1 MSANRRARACVWWSL
16 ALYLGVIMAAPSL
29 HHDFACHQNSPTHC
43 SACMASQLAD
53 HTGDQTVR
61 LAGMFRDVGEVA
73 AIQRVAVDTPL
84 VAATTG
90 RSPPPVVC

>member
-1 MSANRRARACVWWSL
+1 MPRV
-16 ALYLGVIMAAPSL
+16 
-29 HHDFACHQNSPTHC
+29 
-43 SACMASQLAD
+43 CMASQLAD

>member
-1 MSANRRARACVWWSL
+1 
-16 ALYLGVIMAAPSL
+16 
-29 HHDFACHQNSPTHC
+29 
-43 SACMASQLAD
+43 MASQLAD

-73 AIQRVAVDTPL
+73 AIQRVAVDPLL
-84 VAATTG
+84 VAATTS